1 MKFKLKVFM
10 NKRNGQLA
18 LHPPKRIFVK
28 FPKNI
33 EIKVPMK
40 LIKKNFRKVQ

>member
-1 MKFKLKVFM
+1 MKFKLKVFT

-18 LHPPKRIFVK
+18 LHPPKKIFEK

-40 LIKKNFRKVQ
+40 FIKKHFKKVE